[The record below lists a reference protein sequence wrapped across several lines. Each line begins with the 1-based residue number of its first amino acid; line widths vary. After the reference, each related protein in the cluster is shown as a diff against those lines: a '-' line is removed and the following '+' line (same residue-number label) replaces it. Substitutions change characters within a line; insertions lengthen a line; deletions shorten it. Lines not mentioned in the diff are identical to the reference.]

1 MVDQGNT
8 DCGFHHVSNK
18 TTQMSLRL
26 ATLGLTLLAAS
37 CTTAGPF
44 VTSISSDGN
53 GNLIIEKSMVELN
66 SFTGTVSNKD
76 STTTKVRLFDQGRLE
91 EVMKEVEALGRARQ
105 KPEVWTG
112 N

>member
-1 MVDQGNT
+1 
-8 DCGFHHVSNK
+8 
-18 TTQMSLRL
+18 MSLRL

-53 GNLIIEKSMVELN
+53 GNLIVEKSMVELN

-76 STTTKVRLFDQGRLE
+76 STTTKLRFFDQGRLE
-91 EVMKEVEALGRARQ
+91 EVIQEVEALERARQ